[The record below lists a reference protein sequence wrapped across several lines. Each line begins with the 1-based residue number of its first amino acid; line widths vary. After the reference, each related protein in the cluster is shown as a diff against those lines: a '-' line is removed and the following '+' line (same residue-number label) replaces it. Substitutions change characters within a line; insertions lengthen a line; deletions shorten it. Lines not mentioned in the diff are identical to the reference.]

1 MKNTYINWGPDT
13 WTENR
18 ESGVIKSIDVIIKAG
33 LVENQVVK
41 VKHSHIYNEDADP
54 STSTGTIAKEIPDV
68 TASAEIEETF
78 NWSVP
83 DDMQTS
89 AVYHNH
95 VHPHDLDNDKLYLEQ
110 LHKWF
115 DLIPQE
121 VKFQAAISKV
131 NKALGEL

>member
-33 LVENQVVK
+33 LVENQVFK
-41 VKHSHIYNEDADP
+41 VKHSHIYDEDVDP

-78 NWSVP
+78 
-83 DDMQTS
+83 
-89 AVYHNH
+89 
-95 VHPHDLDNDKLYLEQ
+95 
-110 LHKWF
+110 
-115 DLIPQE
+115 
-121 VKFQAAISKV
+121 KFNNLPKFKSSK
-131 NKALGEL
+131 